1 MMMNINLQYYQNQQ
15 LYGYGFERQYDLN
28 TNKTTIII
36 TWNIDVSEK
45 TNTDNNT
52 AETTPETKYYL
63 VSNAD
68 NISGLWKNPE
78 IINQLVVY
86 NPDGTDIIVDKIQT
100 ETLGNINTEL
110 SSVLTRI
117 CYFKFT

>member
-1 MMMNINLQYYQNQQ
+1 MMNINLQYYRNQQ
-15 LYGYGFERQYDLN
+15 HYGYEFERQYDLN
-28 TNKTTIII
+28 TNKTTIVIK
-36 TWNIDVSEK
+36 WNIDVSEK
-45 TNTDNNT
+45 TNTNNT
-52 AETTPETKYYL
+52 AETTSETKYYL

-117 CYFKFT
+117 YYFKFI